1 MFIHMMCMQ
10 FIARDSTARRSGDVG
25 AVCQHI
31 VAVHS
36 GTNVTRSVELEGIQR
51 LFAYDALEE
60 T

>member
-1 MFIHMMCMQ
+1 MMCMQ